1 MFKIRI
7 WLSFVLVALCISCSH
22 PFETQSS
29 KQQPDE
35 ATEKRI
41 SEIADSLAIDDP
53 MGEMLQTGFRGIG
66 IHEPWMNSMKSQA

>member
-7 WLSFVLVALCISCSH
+7 WLSFVLVRYAFHVHIHLKLNPQNNSPMSD
-22 PFETQSS
+22 Q
-29 KQQPDE
+29 
-35 ATEKRI
+35 KRI